1 MKKAPSLF
9 RIALEV
15 AGLAEA
21 GKFYATLLDSE
32 GRLVGG
38 GRHYFDCG
46 EVILALVDIS
56 ASGKKPRPVAQNLYF
71 AVTDLDAVHA
81 RATTLGCLSR
91 EQIHGKSG
99 GEIVKRPW
107 GERSFYV
114 EDPFGNRLCFVDGK
128 TLFTGRP
135 WEASP

>member
-21 GKFYATLLDSE
+21 GKFYSTLLDSE
-32 GRLVGG
+32 GRQVGG

-46 EVILALVDIS
+46 DVILALVDIS
-56 ASGKKPRPVAQNLYF
+56 ALGREPRPVAQNLYF

-81 RATTLGCLSR
+81 RAKTLACLSR
-91 EQIHGKSG
+91 EQVHGRSG
-99 GEIVKRPW
+99 GDIVTRPW

-114 EDPFGNRLCFVDGK
+114 EDPFGNRLCFVDED
-128 TLFTGRP
+128 TLFTGR
-135 WEASP
+135 S